1 MQAGGLSL
9 SLSLSLCFSFF
20 LSLSLSRAR
29 ALSLKLQSPDESTE
43 SVLSFPRPL
52 RARGVGRE
60 GGREGGWVGWEEKML
75 SDASCVCVYVFVC
88 VAQWFSAVRDPKL
101 CLGFRVSGFFF
112 FTQLTMAFRVYWRTH
127 E

>member
-1 MQAGGLSL
+1 VQAGGLSL

-52 RARGVGRE
+52 RAGGVERE

-101 CLGFRVSGFFF
+101 VFRV
-112 FTQLTMAFRVYWRTH
+112 
-127 E
+127 